1 MLIAPDPNDPR
12 NADLMTS
19 LSGARVG
26 KPGLFTTFSE
36 PLLKDEGYFR
46 LDQMQDQFSF
56 CSEAEIRN
64 NLRFQLLQ
72 LRRAKAP
79 EFRNYRM
86 IPPVE
91 KEIPRGIIESYTK
104 KIEMSKKEVAG
115 SSDPLR
121 GKHRLYLEQIRAQV
135 SHKFSIAKHK
145 KRREDMIVEEA
156 MPNLTTL
163 FRMLGGI
170 APAQRPLRPVRSE
183 RKKVTIQDLSGQDV
197 KLLLCVVRQDENL
210 KSFAVT
216 ILNLSGLMMY
226 QSDMMW
232 IQ

>member
-1 MLIAPDPNDPR
+1 MSDPNDPR
-12 NADLMTS
+12 NADLMAS
-19 LSGARVG
+19 LNSVRG
-26 KPGLFTTFSE
+26 KNNLFAPFTE
-36 PLLKDEGYFR
+36 PLLKNDAGYFR

-104 KIEMSKKEVAG
+104 KIEMSKKEVVG

-163 FRMLGGI
+163 FKMLGGI
-170 APAQRPLRPVRSE
+170 APAQRPLRPVRTE
-183 RKKVTIQDLSGQDV
+183 RKKVTMQDLSGQDV
-197 KLLLCVVRQDENL
+197 KLLLCVVR
-210 KSFAVT
+210 
-216 ILNLSGLMMY
+216 
-226 QSDMMW
+226 
-232 IQ
+232 